1 MNKLETVFE
10 QIFETLELGTIKEI
24 TYVNSSQNLVHKVIT
39 DKKAYYV
46 KQYSKDAIKNDK
58 DLLKRKRQIA
68 VTEKLSENGVPAI
81 LPLSFNNRYFIKY
94 KKDYYLIY
102 DYREEQPVEDKD
114 LTNKKIRKLATNLA
128 IIHNLDIQSNLDCQY
143 KKIKIDFTKYLKKF
157 SKIDETLF
165 NTLNNNFL
173 DLEDLIINCNNNIT
187 KVKEHLCVSHN
198 DYKLQNI
205 LWNKDY
211 MYLID
216 FDAAAMSNP
225 TVSFAEAA
233 FALSRQGKQLNKD
246 FYKDFVSS
254 YIKKYG
260 EIDTDFEIA
269 LNVAMNGKLQW
280 LEYLMSKCSKKD
292 ENSNKGTISMIN
304 ELKLFIDNKEEMLNI
319 FNDLTKI
326 KKTKKNKKKK
336 HTK

>member
-1 MNKLETVFE
+1 
-10 QIFETLELGTIKEI
+10 
-24 TYVNSSQNLVHKVIT
+24 
-39 DKKAYYV
+39 
-46 KQYSKDAIKNDK
+46 
-58 DLLKRKRQIA
+58 
-68 VTEKLSENGVPAI
+68 
-81 LPLSFNNRYFIKY
+81 
-94 KKDYYLIY
+94 
-102 DYREEQPVEDKD
+102 
-114 LTNKKIRKLATNLA
+114 
-128 IIHNLDIQSNLDCQY
+128 
-143 KKIKIDFTKYLKKF
+143 
-157 SKIDETLF
+157 
-165 NTLNNNFL
+165 
-173 DLEDLIINCNNNIT
+173 
-187 KVKEHLCVSHN
+187 
-198 DYKLQNI
+198 
-205 LWNKDY
+205 

-216 FDAAAMSNP
+216 FDASAMSNP

-260 EIDTDFEIA
+260 EIDTDFETA